1 MNIETTVFI
10 AILGAIVGSFLN
22 MVIHRLPL
30 RLKWTG
36 RSRCPQCKHTLT
48 WPSLIPVLSYVF
60 LMGKCRF
67 CRVRIPLRYLLVEVA
82 MSALFVMFWY
92 QFGPSMAFVQ
102 ASIFASVLMALFC
115 IDFDH
120 YILPD
125 KITLP
130 LILTG
135 PLWHLFDGYFLRS
148 LLAGIV
154 GFMLLWTMNLIGK
167 KVYKRDVLGGGDMML
182 AAGIGTW
189 WGLSLLGVSLYMSFL
204 VGGIFAV
211 GLLIM
216 RRKGRRDEMPFGPS
230 MIIGWLIAFVFHTP
244 ILLLLFGK

>member
-1 MNIETTVFI
+1 MTLYTHLFI
-10 AILGAIVGSFLN
+10 AIVGAIVGSFLN

-30 RLKWTG
+30 HLKWTG
-36 RSRCPQCKHTLT
+36 RSRCPHCKHTLT
-48 WPSLIPVLSYVF
+48 WPSLIPILSYVF
-60 LMGKCRF
+60 LLGKCRF
-67 CRVRIPLRYLLVEVA
+67 CHVKIPIRYLLVEVVMA
-82 MSALFVMFWY
+82 ALFVVFWQ
-92 QFGPSMAFVQ
+92 QFGPSLAFVQ
-102 ASIFASVLMALFC
+102 VSIFASVMMALLC

-125 KITLP
+125 KLTIP

-135 PLWHLFDGYFLRS
+135 PLWHITDGRFGNS
-148 LLAGIV
+148 LLAGLTGFIV
-154 GFMLLWTMNLIGK
+154 LWTLNVIGK
-167 KVYKRDVLGGGDMML
+167 KIYKRDVLGGGDMML

-204 VGGIFAV
+204 VGGLLAV

-230 MIIGWLIAFVFHTP
+230 MILGWLIAFMFYSP
-244 ILLLLFGK
+244 IVAFLFGH